1 MIVSTNATYLR
12 FTDMNN
18 TSTWKNKELSVLEM
32 FFIPII
38 LGITASL
45 CSLLMTQGHALD
57 GTVYLQGDNRFMDFF
72 NHIVYARD
80 LDATYSATFHACFP
94 PLAYLFYHLLSILL
108 PEDTYVVSHALDI
121 GSYGLFAYFLF
132 VIVALMVIHYLIKK
146 ICHQLSD
153 ENRLCIML
161 AFIFS
166 YSTLIG
172 CIERGNN
179 ILYVAA
185 CLLAAIYL
193 KDSPSRYK
201 REMALIL
208 IAIAATLKIY
218 PAVFGILY
226 LYEKRFKE
234 ALRLILYGILFFFVP
249 FLWVGGL
256 NGIRLFFANQAELQL
271 DLGEGNFQCIG
282 ELVGMFTQNRGVI
295 LTISLLCMGLFLILA
310 KLQSTPWKRYVLL
323 VACMVFVPLWSG
335 AYTLTYFLIPLLFFL
350 NHTKTNAKRMDS
362 YYALVFGMLF
372 SLTIIPFEP
381 ELISW
386 AHFVSYA
393 AAYLLVFLV
402 CCETVYTI
410 SKKTITHS

>member
-108 PEDTYVVSHALDI
+108 PEDTYVVSHALDV

-153 ENRLCIML
+153 ENRLCL
-161 AFIFS
+161 A
-166 YSTLIG
+166 YS
-172 CIERGNN
+172 
-179 ILYVAA
+179 
-185 CLLAAIYL
+185 
-193 KDSPSRYK
+193 
-201 REMALIL
+201 
-208 IAIAATLKIY
+208 
-218 PAVFGILY
+218 
-226 LYEKRFKE
+226 KE
-234 ALRLILYGILFFFVP
+234 
-249 FLWVGGL
+249 
-256 NGIRLFFANQAELQL
+256 
-271 DLGEGNFQCIG
+271 
-282 ELVGMFTQNRGVI
+282 
-295 LTISLLCMGLFLILA
+295 
-310 KLQSTPWKRYVLL
+310 
-323 VACMVFVPLWSG
+323 
-335 AYTLTYFLIPLLFFL
+335 
-350 NHTKTNAKRMDS
+350 
-362 YYALVFGMLF
+362 
-372 SLTIIPFEP
+372 
-381 ELISW
+381 
-386 AHFVSYA
+386 
-393 AAYLLVFLV
+393 
-402 CCETVYTI
+402 
-410 SKKTITHS
+410 

>member
-1 MIVSTNATYLR
+1 MK
-12 FTDMNN
+12 N

-32 FFIPII
+32 FFLPII
-38 LGITASL
+38 LGIIATL
-45 CSLLMTQGHALD
+45 CSLLMTKGHALD
-57 GTVYLQGDNRFMDFF
+57 GTIYLQGDNRFMDFF

-80 LDATYSATFHACFP
+80 LDATYSTTFHACFP
-94 PLAYLFYHLLSILL
+94 PLAYLFYHLLSLLL

-132 VIVALMVIHYLIKK
+132 VIVALIIIHYLIKK
-146 ICHQLSD
+146 ICPRLSD
-153 ENRLCIML
+153 ENRLCIMF
-161 AFIFS
+161 AFILS

-179 ILYVAA
+179 ILYVSA

-193 KDSPSRYK
+193 KDSKSRYK
-201 REMALIL
+201 RELALIF
-208 IAIAATLKIY
+208 IAIAASLKVY

-226 LYEKRFKE
+226 LYEKRIKE

-249 FLWVGGL
+249 FLWVGGFE
-256 NGIRLFFANQAELQL
+256 GIRLFFANQTELQL
-271 DLGEGNFQCIG
+271 DIGEGNFQCIG

-295 LTISLLCMGLFLILA
+295 LTISLLCMVIFLILA
-310 KLQSTPWKRYVLL
+310 KLQTIPWKRYLLL

-335 AYTLTYFLIPLLFFL
+335 SYTLTYFLIPLLFFL
-350 NHTKTNAKRMDS
+350 NHTKDAFNRMDS

-393 AAYLLVFLV
+393 AAYLLVLLV
-402 CCETVYTI
+402 CCETVYVFACRHL
-410 SKKTITHS
+410 SKSRNKSK